1 MKVRHARNP
10 SSPDNDRFRDITR
23 NVVGTPHDVPEDVP
37 EGLYS
42 RNLISALSIQE
53 LMAVIGYAR
62 VSTQEQSL
70 DLQTDALTSAGAMR
84 IFTDL
89 GVSGSK
95 ASRPGLDA
103 AVEFM
108 REGDVF
114 MVWRLD
120 RAGRSTLNVL
130 HLIASLADRGIG
142 FRSVTEAIDTTSP
155 AGRLL
160 VTLLSALSAMEREI
174 TVERT
179 LAGLASARARGRVG
193 GRPRALSDIQVEQ
206 VALMFKRGMSAAEI
220 AKDFGVGR
228 ATVYRALAS

>member
-1 MKVRHARNP
+1 
-10 SSPDNDRFRDITR
+10 
-23 NVVGTPHDVPEDVP
+23 
-37 EGLYS
+37 
-42 RNLISALSIQE
+42 
-53 LMAVIGYAR
+53 MAVIGYAR

-70 DLQTDALTSAGAMR
+70 DLQTDALTAAGAIR

-120 RAGRSTLNVL
+120 RAGRSTFNVL

-142 FRSVTEAIDTTSP
+142 FRSVTEAIDTTTP

-206 VALMFKRGMSAAEI
+206 AALMFKRGMSAAEI
-220 AKDFGVGR
+220 AATFGVGR
-228 ATVYRALAS
+228 ATVYRVLAS